1 MGRSGWKT
9 TASVRTNKAKG
20 NGSKG
25 LGVSFHSYEVGERQ
39 RVAIPMF
46 KFEDGTVGPLIL
58 QEPIHKI
65 EKLGA
70 IKIKKADGTYM
81 SPRNIRC
88 THPFHQGDDASRQK
102 AYDSKEYCV
111 FDELLDLERTKR
123 YAIINERYGSYEK
136 FEVLS
141 KEERTAFWKEMDKD
155 TIVKE
160 CYSKKKGEEA
170 HYDMVTQILL
180 YQFETETT
188 TEKNARNISI
198 TKTSVIRDEAGQPKF
213 KPVLFNLSKQRQKKF
228 EDAANTAYE
237 KEILTDDMVYPLY
250 EGTDNPSM
258 IGWVDFEL
266 NFPDA
271 SEKMESGKNLSITAS
286 DEKTS
291 VVTKEF
297 IALHEDTEKGV
308 EIYKKAEESFY
319 NANISLKYMTKAE
332 QIASFADGG
341 AYYRELLE
349 KYGTQQN
356 KDFQAKVLSGGF
368 SKTNVEDA
376 TTVEEVVETKV
387 ETKVTAPVVDEEVD
401 LDNDLIDLEDDD
413 LDDLDDI
420 ELV

>member
-20 NGSKG
+20 NGGSKG

-88 THPFHQGDDASRQK
+88 THPFHQVDDAARQK
-102 AYDSKEYCV
+102 AYDSQEYCV

-160 CYSKKKGEEA
+160 CYSKKKDGEA

-198 TKTSVIRDEAGQPKF
+198 TKTSVIRDENGQPKF
-213 KPVLFNLSKQRQKKF
+213 KPVLFNLSAQRQKKF

-250 EGTDNPSM
+250 ENEETPSM

-368 SKTNVEDA
+368 SKVKTEED
-376 TTVEEVVETKV
+376 TTEEVV

>member
-102 AYDSKEYCV
+102 AYDSQEYCV
-111 FDELLDLERTKR
+111 FDELLDLEKTKR

-160 CYSKKKGEEA
+160 CYSKKKGEDA

-198 TKTSVIRDEAGQPKF
+198 TKTSVIRDEDGQPKF

-356 KDFQAKVLSGGF
+356 KDFQAKILSGGF

-401 LDNDLIDLEDDD
+401 LDNDLIDLEDED